1 MLDLLPFVLYSGL
14 MKLSS
19 VGYLIARERRAK
31 GLTLAALAS
40 SAGVGRSTL
49 AALEA
54 GKLPELGFEK
64 VARLCAAVGLV
75 LEARPLELDVP
86 LMAHRHLTEA
96 SGRDLTKAAIED
108 VIVRGDIAAWRGL
121 VQAIRAGRHRGLVNR
136 VRQVAAALSQDDP
149 KVRAFTTLLPD
160 ILQRAQRPS
169 SHA

>member
-1 MLDLLPFVLYSGL
+1 MLDLLPFVLYTGP

-96 SGRDLTKAAIED
+96 SGRD
-108 VIVRGDIAAWRGL
+108 
-121 VQAIRAGRHRGLVNR
+121 
-136 VRQVAAALSQDDP
+136 
-149 KVRAFTTLLPD
+149 
-160 ILQRAQRPS
+160 
-169 SHA
+169 